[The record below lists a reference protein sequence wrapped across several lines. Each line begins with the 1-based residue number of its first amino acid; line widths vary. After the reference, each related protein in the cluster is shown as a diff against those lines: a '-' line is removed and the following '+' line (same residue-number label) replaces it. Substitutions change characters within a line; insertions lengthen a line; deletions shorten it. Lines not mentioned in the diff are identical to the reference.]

1 MKEHPE
7 DAGGLFGKRDLR
19 RLILPL
25 IIEQLLAVTVGMADS
40 AMVSVV
46 GEAAMSGVS
55 LVDMLNV
62 LLINLM
68 AALATGGAVV
78 TAQML
83 GARDRDGARES
94 VRQLLIVS
102 MILSLVLMVTVLFCQ
117 RPMLR
122 LLFGSIEQDV
132 MDSALTYFSISAI
145 SYPFIALYNACAAL
159 FRSMGDSRT
168 SMLISVGMN
177 LLNIGGNAL
186 LVYGLHMG
194 VAGVALPSLI
204 SRAVAAIVLLVL
216 LTNPTREI
224 FLDWRTKWRVK
235 GDLVRKILHIG
246 IPNGLENSLFQ
257 MGRILVLGIITTFGT
272 LQIAANQV
280 ANNLCALGCIPGQ
293 AIGLAMM
300 TVVGQCVGAGDY
312 RQARHYSKKLLG
324 ITYLVAGVLNL
335 VILVS
340 LPLLFR
346 LYHISDET
354 RQLAS
359 ILVFIHAGSGILL
372 WPASFTLP
380 NALRAASDVRFTMV
394 VSIVSMAVFRIGTSY
409 ILAFGFQL
417 GAVGVW
423 CSMVLD
429 WICRVICFVLRFR
442 GHAWEKKAGVASP
455 DPADAAVSGPEL

>member
-257 MGRILVLGIITTFGT
+257 MGRILALGIITTFGT

-293 AIGLAMM
+293 AIGLAMI

-442 GHAWEKKAGVASP
+442 GHAWEKKAGVASL

>member
-224 FLDWRTKWRVK
+224 FLDWRTKWCVK

-293 AIGLAMM
+293 AIGLAMI

>member
-293 AIGLAMM
+293 AIGLAMI

-324 ITYLVAGVLNL
+324 ITYLVDGVLNL

>member
-293 AIGLAMM
+293 AIGLAMI

>member
-177 LLNIGGNAL
+177 LLNIVGNAL

-293 AIGLAMM
+293 AIGLAMI